1 MKLSEIFAKNLLKIM
16 NWKIEGEPPETG
28 KHVYCFYP
36 HTTIWDTPVA
46 LLVGLAAMKDK
57 KFLIAVKESF
67 DKPLLRNICDRFNLL
82 PIQRNSSGLRKMI
95 SVMNQKNL
103 NVGLAIE
110 GTRKKAD
117 GIKPGFYVMAKKA
130 KIPYVI
136 CVINWNTKT
145 IKIFDP
151 IAVDETFELTVQKIA
166 NLVEPLRPLGKYP
179 ENESPIIP
187 A

>member
-1 MKLSEIFAKNLLKIM
+1 MLLEIFAKNLLKIM
-16 NWKIEGEPPETG
+16 NWKIEGQHSETG
-28 KHVYCFYP
+28 KHVYCLYP
-36 HTTIWDTPVA
+36 HTTIWDTPIF
-46 LLVGLAAMKDK
+46 LLVGLAVMKDK

-67 DKPLLRNICDRFNLL
+67 DKPLLKNICDKFNLL

-95 SVMNQKNL
+95 SVMNEKNL
-103 NVGLAIE
+103 NIGLAIE

-117 GIKPGFYVMAKKA
+117 GIKPGFYVIAKKA

-136 CVINWNTKT
+136 LTINWHTKI
-145 IKIFDP
+145 IKMFDP
-151 IAVDETFELTVQKIA
+151 IEVDETFELTIQKIA
-166 NLVEPLRPLGKYP
+166 GLVEPLRPLGKYP